1 MQNTTG
7 LDTIYIINERGILT
21 DSINNIYQYSSERFK
36 VFEGNHGEFKAI
48 VSTTAGMSIY
58 KLPGTIPCN
67 SCYDPLGLAKNDD
80 NNKANKIESLPIPNP
95 SKDEVKITFTLPDGV
110 AKANLSI
117 YTTNGQLV
125 KTNDVDNRFGFILLD
140 NSALP
145 SGLYFYNIEVNG
157 FVSSSQKIVV
167 VK

>member
-1 MQNTTG
+1 M
-7 LDTIYIINERGILT
+7 
-21 DSINNIYQYSSERFK
+21 
-36 VFEGNHGEFKAI
+36 
-48 VSTTAGMSIY
+48 
-58 KLPGTIPCN
+58 
-67 SCYDPLGLAKNDD
+67 
-80 NNKANKIESLPIPNP
+80 ANKIESLPIPNP
-95 SKDEVKITFTLPDGV
+95 SKDQVKITFTLPDGV
-110 AKANLSI
+110 TRAKLSI

-125 KTNDVDNRFGFILLD
+125 KTYDVDNRFGFIMLD